1 MQADFNRPVLAV
13 DTGTSY
19 LSLALRADGEI
30 RLFHQEVGI
39 RQSELILPE
48 IRTLF
53 RNAGITAAD
62 LGAIVYAK
70 GPGAFTGLRIGI
82 GVAQGLATPFDTPLI
97 GIPTLDAT
105 ASLPPPQSCI
115 LAAADARMGEVF
127 YAWFDTLNR
136 RRLSDYQVGR
146 AADIALPEGTSF
158 QTASAVR
165 SHWKTVRPSQA
176 NPICRPPP
184 IFSRSPSAAA
194 IPQLARHT
202 PNCST
207 SATKSP

>member
-97 GIPTLDAT
+97 GIPR
-105 ASLPPPQSCI
+105 SMPPPRC
-115 LAAADARMGEVF
+115 
-127 YAWFDTLNR
+127 R
-136 RRLSDYQVGR
+136 RRK
-146 AADIALPEGTSF
+146 AAY
-158 QTASAVR
+158 
-165 SHWKTVRPSQA
+165 
-176 NPICRPPP
+176 
-184 IFSRSPSAAA
+184 SPLRTRVWAKCFM
-194 IPQLARHT
+194 RG
-202 PNCST
+202 ST
-207 SATKSP
+207 R